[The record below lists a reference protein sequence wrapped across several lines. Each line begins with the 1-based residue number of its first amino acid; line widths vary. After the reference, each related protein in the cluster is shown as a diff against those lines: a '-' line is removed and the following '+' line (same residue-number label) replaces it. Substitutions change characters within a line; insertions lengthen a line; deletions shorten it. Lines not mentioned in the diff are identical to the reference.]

1 MRIQY
6 RLLTI
11 LLLISCVD
19 ARAAFAQDVE
29 LRSPRLSSLAESLA
43 SHGLTD
49 LSEES
54 LLAALSSSDP
64 QVRTLAAM
72 KLEEDHRE
80 DAAPAIESVLSREQD
95 LKAQIG
101 LSEALWG
108 LHDDHGIAHLRTM
121 CTDSSLNF
129 ITLISVLDALRLTH
143 SPAEV
148 CAETFFSAMNHSKEP
163 GEIAM
168 GETRL
173 PVIYCGS
180 TPENMRRILTTLRLY
195 LADRSQ
201 EAGVRLEASQ
211 ALADIGTPECAEAI
225 RAAILQEQNRDYRTF
240 FEATLKALQR
250 NPHYCGSSRP

>member
-108 LHDDHGIAHLRTM
+108 LHDDHGAPSPRPQKLPASGGVYGAHP
-121 CTDSSLNF
+121 
-129 ITLISVLDALRLTH
+129 AWLTPKKPM
-143 SPAEV
+143 S
-148 CAETFFSAMNHSKEP
+148 
-163 GEIAM
+163 
-168 GETRL
+168 
-173 PVIYCGS
+173 
-180 TPENMRRILTTLRLY
+180 
-195 LADRSQ
+195 
-201 EAGVRLEASQ
+201 
-211 ALADIGTPECAEAI
+211 
-225 RAAILQEQNRDYRTF
+225 
-240 FEATLKALQR
+240 
-250 NPHYCGSSRP
+250 